1 MERTNNARDALRAGV
16 LLVAVTL
23 AAYWPVLQNGFVSYD
38 DRTYVTENP
47 HMLGGMTRANVG
59 WALQTA
65 HAGNWHPLT
74 WLSHLL
80 DVQLFGLKARW
91 HHLTSLL
98 FHTANA
104 LLLVGC
110 LRRMTGALW
119 RSAAVAA
126 LFALHPLH
134 VESVAWV
141 AERKDVLSTFF
152 FLLTLWAYAR
162 YAEKSVVR
170 GQWSVVRSEPRTS
183 DSAPRT
189 TDDGPHSTRLA
200 LCFYVLSLCF
210 FALGLMSK
218 PMLVTL
224 PFLLLLLDYWPLK
237 RMQSAECRMQNAEP
251 QTSSAFIIHHSSFI
265 ILEKVPF
272 FALSLAS
279 CVTTF
284 IVQRGAGAVS
294 SLDTL
299 PLDFRIAN
307 ALVSYVRYAAK
318 MVWPAKLAV
327 FYPAPAQWPQWWVA
341 GAALIL
347 VGVSALAVWRARTA
361 SYLAVGWF
369 WYLGTL
375 VPVIGIVQVGQQAMA
390 DRYSYIPLIG
400 LFIMLVWSA
409 AEIPGRWP
417 ATNRWVAAGGAIAIG
432 ACAALTWR
440 QAGYWQDSASLF
452 EHALAVT
459 RDNAVAQNNLGVCF
473 LDSANVAAAESHFA
487 EAVRIRPRYPEAL
500 ANLGLCREQAGRED
514 EALELLQRSVQ
525 IQGTAAAH
533 YDLANLLAKRGE
545 LEQAEAH
552 YRSSLKAKP
561 ELAEA
566 WYNLGLLKARQGKAV
581 EADQCYSKALQFRPG
596 FSEAHASLGAMLA
609 AEKKFDAAIVHFQAA
624 LQTAPGNADAQFN
637 LASALNAKGDFAGAA
652 QHYAEACRLR
662 PDDMDARQ
670 NLALALLYQAKL
682 PEAAAQFQEVLR
694 ARPNA
699 GTEHYLALALDA
711 QGQVEAALPHYREAV
726 RLSPSSALF
735 LNDLAWV
742 LATNPKA
749 EIRDGAEAVRLAEQA
764 CKLTGGKEPRC
775 FGTLDAAYAEVGRF
789 DDAVATAT
797 KTRELALASGQQEI
811 AQQAASR
818 LALYRARKPYRMPV
832 LQGAQP

>member
-1 MERTNNARDALRAGV
+1 MERTNNARNALLAGV

-47 HMLGGMTRANVG
+47 HMLGGMTRANVA
-59 WALQTA
+59 WALRTA
-65 HAGNWHPLT
+65 HAGNWHPVT

-98 FHTANA
+98 FHAANA
-104 LLLVGC
+104 LLLFVC

-119 RSAAVAA
+119 RSTAVAA

-162 YAEKSVVR
+162 YAEKSVVSS
-170 GQWSVVRSEPRTS
+170 QWSVVSSEPRTS
-183 DSAPRT
+183 DNAPRT
-189 TDDGPHSTRLA
+189 TDGGPRSTLHA
-200 LCFYVLSLCF
+200 APFYVLSLCF

-224 PFLLLLLDYWPLK
+224 PFLLVLLDYWPLSRLGLK
-237 RMQSAECRMQNAEP
+237 TQDPRRKTLLP
-251 QTSSAFIIHHSSFI
+251 FVI
-265 ILEKVPF
+265 EKLPF
-272 FALSLAS
+272 LALSLAS

-299 PLDFRIAN
+299 PFEFRISN
-307 ALVSYVRYAAK
+307 ALISYVRYAAK

-327 FYPAPAQWPQWWVA
+327 FYPAPTQWPEWWVL

-347 VGVSALAVWRARTA
+347 VGVSALAVLRGRAA
-361 SYLAVGWF
+361 SYLPVGWF

-375 VPVIGIVQVGQQAMA
+375 VPVIGLVQVGQQALA
-390 DRYSYIPLIG
+390 DRYSYIPLVG
-400 LFIMLVWSA
+400 LFIMIVWSA
-409 AEIPGRWP
+409 AEIPARWP
-417 ATNRWVAAGGAIAIG
+417 VANRWVAAGGAIAIG

-473 LDSANVAAAESHFA
+473 LDSGNVAAAESHFA

-500 ANLGLCREQAGRED
+500 ANLGLCRDQAGRED

-525 IQGTAAAH
+525 IQGTPAAH
-533 YDLANLLAKRGE
+533 YNLANLLAKRGE

-552 YRSSLKAKP
+552 YHSALKAKP

-581 EADQCYSKALQFRPG
+581 EAEQCYSTALQFRPG
-596 FSEAHASLGAMLA
+596 FTEAHASLGAMLA
-609 AEKKFDAAIVHFQAA
+609 GEKKLDAAIMHFQAA

-637 LASALNAKGDFAGAA
+637 LAAALNAKGDVAGAA
-652 QHYAEACRLR
+652 KHYAEACRLR
-662 PDDMDARQ
+662 PEDLDARQ

-726 RLSPSSALF
+726 HLSPNSALY

-797 KTRELALASGQQEI
+797 KARELALASGQQEI
-811 AQQAASR
+811 AQQAEAR
-818 LALYRARKPYRMPV
+818 LAVYRARKPYRVPV